1 MNIVVELIANR
12 RKKRGLWPF
21 IVQVSYPFAR
31 IQTNSKIVWAVII
44 MTKNLKLKLIQSLNS
59 NTKRTWKKPKD
70 GTVRNWAQRR
80 PFLPVK
86 NREAAAGDTFN
97 TLEEGA
103 PSSTT
108 RQQQD
113 KHETKASNENVSSS
127 TPRVFLSRSN
137 RIVLTL
143 WQDSTKQLPTQSIP
157 SRMFNVLNVS
167 AWLQKW
173 GWDFYSQQSVLCRH
187 FYHVGYA
194 NCRAVF
200 MLPASER

>member
-1 MNIVVELIANR
+1 
-12 RKKRGLWPF
+12 
-21 IVQVSYPFAR
+21 
-31 IQTNSKIVWAVII
+31 
-44 MTKNLKLKLIQSLNS
+44 
-59 NTKRTWKKPKD
+59 
-70 GTVRNWAQRR
+70 
-80 PFLPVK
+80 VK

-143 WQDSTKQLPTQSIP
+143 
-157 SRMFNVLNVS
+157 
-167 AWLQKW
+167 
-173 GWDFYSQQSVLCRH
+173 
-187 FYHVGYA
+187 
-194 NCRAVF
+194 
-200 MLPASER
+200 

>member
-1 MNIVVELIANR
+1 
-12 RKKRGLWPF
+12 
-21 IVQVSYPFAR
+21 
-31 IQTNSKIVWAVII
+31 

-59 NTKRTWKKPKD
+59 NTKRTRKKPKD
-70 GTVRNWAQRR
+70 GTVQNWAQRR

-143 WQDSTKQLPTQSIP
+143 
-157 SRMFNVLNVS
+157 
-167 AWLQKW
+167 
-173 GWDFYSQQSVLCRH
+173 
-187 FYHVGYA
+187 
-194 NCRAVF
+194 
-200 MLPASER
+200 